1 MRFLALVLVI
11 AGLQACAW
19 VKLTEEGKT
28 VTVVTK
34 VPSSCTRLGAT
45 ASQTRAD
52 VASISRN
59 KEKIG
64 GELQTLARNSAARM
78 GGDTVVAESE
88 ISEKGEQ
95 TFGVYRCGAE
105 E

>member
-1 MRFLALVLVI
+1 MRVVVIMAVLAVLQ
-11 AGLQACAW
+11 GCAW

-34 VPSSCTRLGAT
+34 VPSTCKRLGST

-52 VASISRN
+52 VATISRN

-64 GELQTLARNSAARM
+64 GELQILARNSASRM
-78 GGDTVVAESE
+78 GGDTIVAESE
-88 ISEKGEQ
+88 ISETGEQ
-95 TFGVYRCGAE
+95 TFGVYRCSAE

>member
-1 MRFLALVLVI
+1 MRLFVIVAILAI
-11 AGLQACAW
+11 LQGCAW
-19 VKLTEEGKT
+19 VELTEGGKT

-34 VPSSCTRLGAT
+34 VPSSCKRLGST

-52 VASISRN
+52 VATIGRN
-59 KEKIG
+59 KEKIA
-64 GELQTLARNSAARM
+64 GELQMLARNSAFRM
-78 GGDTVVAESE
+78 SGDTIVAESE
-88 ISEKGEQ
+88 ISETGEQ